1 VTRSDNNNNNNNN
14 NTSKVDDA
22 INVSGRCI
30 SVDAT
35 GHAGRS
41 CKLHFR
47 FDIDVVG
54 KQVVIH
60 LSNKVKRGGVRTPSG
75 VAPCGQGIGSDSSL
89 SLIVMACRKV
99 KEVDKGTLV
108 R

>member
-1 VTRSDNNNNNNNN
+1 MTRSDNNN
-14 NTSKVDDA
+14 TSREDDA

-60 LSNKVKRGGVRTPSG
+60 LFK
-75 VAPCGQGIGSDSSL
+75 
-89 SLIVMACRKV
+89 
-99 KEVDKGTLV
+99 
-108 R
+108 

>member
-1 VTRSDNNNNNNNN
+1 MTRSDNN

-60 LSNKVKRGGVRTPSG
+60 LSNKVKRGGCEHQVGLRHVG
-75 VAPCGQGIGSDSSL
+75 RELEAI
-89 SLIVMACRKV
+89 RH
-99 KEVDKGTLV
+99 
-108 R
+108 

>member
-1 VTRSDNNNNNNNN
+1 MTRSDNN

-30 SVDAT
+30 AVDAT

-54 KQVVIH
+54 KQV
-60 LSNKVKRGGVRTPSG
+60 
-75 VAPCGQGIGSDSSL
+75 DSSF
-89 SLIVMACRKV
+89 K
-99 KEVDKGTLV
+99 
-108 R
+108 

>member
-1 VTRSDNNNNNNNN
+1 MTRSDNNNNNNNNNN

-60 LSNKVKRGGVRTPSG
+60 LFK
-75 VAPCGQGIGSDSSL
+75 
-89 SLIVMACRKV
+89 
-99 KEVDKGTLV
+99 
-108 R
+108 